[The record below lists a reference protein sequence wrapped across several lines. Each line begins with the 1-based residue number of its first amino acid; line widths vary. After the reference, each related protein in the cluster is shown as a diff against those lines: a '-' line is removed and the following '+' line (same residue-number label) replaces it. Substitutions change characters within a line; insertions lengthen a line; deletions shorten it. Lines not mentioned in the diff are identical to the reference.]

1 MPTTLGHFS
10 FGFLAAP
17 SKLTTLEYIGV
28 VFVIIVVM
36 MAWAHHVNDIS

>member
-1 MPTTLGHFS
+1 MTLGHFS

-17 SKLTTLEYIGV
+17 SKLSTVDFLGV
-28 VFVIIVVM
+28 VFILVVLM